1 MNIICVSGPSLKE
14 LLKCKVSHGYERQN
28 PFCWEPGDQT
38 LALEHVVNFLDV
50 QDASSETTIPEP
62 FTLHP
67 EAGEEQVRP
76 ETVATPERSLE
87 GISEPPTPV
96 VNLSSPQPADDPSTT
111 LLDIPEDQTTPKAL
125 EPNHMKANFHAE
137 VRKGVGIGP
146 RVIFR
151 YHEDQIFGYNY
162 STFLQY
168 LGS

>member
-1 MNIICVSGPSLKE
+1 MPSK
-14 LLKCKVSHGYERQN
+14 
-28 PFCWEPGDQT
+28 
-38 LALEHVVNFLDV
+38 ALEHVVNFLDV

-96 VNLSSPQPADDPSTT
+96 KKFCAIESRGRRH
-111 LLDIPEDQTTPKAL
+111 KAL